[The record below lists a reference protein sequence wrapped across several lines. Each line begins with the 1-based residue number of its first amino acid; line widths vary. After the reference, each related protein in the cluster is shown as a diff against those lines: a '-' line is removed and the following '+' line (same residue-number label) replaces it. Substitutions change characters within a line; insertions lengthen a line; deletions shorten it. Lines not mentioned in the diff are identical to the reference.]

1 MEKTPESVAAA
12 LAAPFPAECLG
23 WKPQIVKGARALAM
37 PYIDARDVQARLDEA
52 AGAFNWR
59 DEYTPLP
66 DGSVICTLSLRVG
79 GEWVSK
85 SDIGGQSDQPDGGD
99 RMKAAFS
106 DALKRAAVKWGVGRY
121 IYAIPEQWADYDPT
135 KKQVTPPQLPAKF
148 LPAKTGPAPKPAA
161 AAPAAPPPPAA
172 PALNIK
178 SALALAHYAKLKEAK
193 TADELRPAWEAAY
206 LCRQKGEL
214 NDAEFHFLEG
224 VKDGRKSDLAKAAQ
238 TA

>member
-1 MEKTPESVAAA
+1 MEKTPDSVAAA

-23 WKPQIVKGARALAM
+23 WKPQVVKGTRALAM
-37 PYIDARDVQARLDEA
+37 PYIDARDVQARLDAA

-66 DGSVICTLSLRVG
+66 DGSVICTLSLRVA

-106 DALKRAAVKWGVGRY
+106 DALKRAAVKWGIGRY

-135 KKQVTPPQLPAKF
+135 KKHVTPPQLPAKF
-148 LPAKTGPAPKPAA
+148 LPAKVGPAPKPQ
-161 AAPAAPPPPAA
+161 AAPAAPQPAA
-172 PALNIK
+172 PAVNVK
-178 SALALAHYAKLKEAK
+178 SALALVHFAKLKEAK
-193 TADELRPAWEAAY
+193 SEVELRLAWEAVY

-214 NDAEFHFLEG
+214 NDAEYAFLEG
-224 VKDGRKSDLAKAAQ
+224 VKDGCKSDLAKAAQ
-238 TA
+238 TT